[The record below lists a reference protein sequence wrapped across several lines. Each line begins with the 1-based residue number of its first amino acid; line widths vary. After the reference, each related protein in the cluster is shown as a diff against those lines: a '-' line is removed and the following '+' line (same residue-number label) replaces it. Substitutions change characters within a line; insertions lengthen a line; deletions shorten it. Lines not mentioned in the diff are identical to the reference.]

1 MPNKSINHSILKC
14 YHSKDINEVINYY
27 QKKQDRVFNKD
38 PKDIGRGIKIG
49 DLTGFNTSHNTD
61 QHPKLRPPT
70 PDITEVN
77 DKKQPMGHSSLHEK
91 KPHFV
96 FGQGGQERADAE
108 HITQN

>member
-49 DLTGFNTSHNTD
+49 DLMGFNTNHNTD
-61 QHPKLRPPT
+61 QHPQLRPAKQE
-70 PDITEVN
+70 IAEVN
-77 DKKQPMGHSSLHEK
+77 DQDQFTSSGHHEL
-91 KPHFV
+91 KPHFI
-96 FGQGGQERADAE
+96 FGQNTTQRKDAQE
-108 HITQN
+108 ITQN